1 MKSNQHNPIRA
12 YFKVLFVNIGRSL
25 IVSAITVIVVAL
37 LMLVPL
43 TGLGLGKHIKASFIV
58 ALIAGAVVLFIAL
71 SLLQNK
77 APFDD
82 AYIFD
87 NCRRLKMFPVFF
99 AMSFHL
105 LLGGGII
112 ALVFYYYGDIVA
124 FLLAKGNETFTISFY
139 AVLVGVFCA
148 SQIIYFIVVFVVI
161 DCSTHCSACGH
172 MFCNVKGSA
181 AGSRSQTY
189 TQGKTEKHREQV
201 GSVSYQGKK
210 VAEIY
215 GDVQSH
221 SYREVTK
228 TTTRYNYDCYWC
240 GEKSQQE
247 ETTTERGNWK

>member
-58 ALIAGAVVLFIAL
+58 ALIAGAVVLFIAF

-124 FLLAKGNETFTISFY
+124 FLLAKGNETFTISF
-139 AVLVGVFCA
+139 
-148 SQIIYFIVVFVVI
+148 
-161 DCSTHCSACGH
+161 
-172 MFCNVKGSA
+172 
-181 AGSRSQTY
+181 
-189 TQGKTEKHREQV
+189 
-201 GSVSYQGKK
+201 
-210 VAEIY
+210 
-215 GDVQSH
+215 
-221 SYREVTK
+221 
-228 TTTRYNYDCYWC
+228 
-240 GEKSQQE
+240 
-247 ETTTERGNWK
+247 